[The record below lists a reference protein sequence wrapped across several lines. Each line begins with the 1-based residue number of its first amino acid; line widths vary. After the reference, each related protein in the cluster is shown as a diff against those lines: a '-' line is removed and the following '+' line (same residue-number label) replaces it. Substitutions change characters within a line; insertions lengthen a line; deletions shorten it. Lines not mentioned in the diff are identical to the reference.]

1 MKYVKLIAKPDTWF
15 KAGTEVFDDD
25 CFGKRYSLEAYNKW
39 RESGIILAR
48 GIRVCEHDYEL
59 KLGYELGEE
68 REDGELCNINEFDMT
83 IVDDEKDIPW
93 PDPLNR
99 SEIKDSQEK
108 SDQKFKDGIR
118 YFQG

>member
-25 CFGKRYSLEAYNKW
+25 CFGKRYTLEAYNQWLK
-39 RESGIILAR
+39 SGIILAR
-48 GIRVCEHDYEL
+48 GIRVCEHEYEL

-68 REDGELCNINEFDMT
+68 RIDGELCNINEFDMT
-83 IVDDEKDIPW
+83 IVDEEKDIPW
-93 PDPLNR
+93 PDPLDR
-99 SEIKDSQEK
+99 SKIKDSKEK
-108 SDQKFKDGIR
+108 CDQKFKDGIR